1 MSRIF
6 INYRRMDTEGYV
18 GRLYDHLLKQFKPH
32 DIFMDVQ
39 NIEPGADFVQVLED
53 AVSACDIFIAM
64 IGPHWLTLKNEDGER
79 RLDEWNDF
87 VRIELE
93 TALKQGKI
101 VIPILVGGAKM
112 PNPTHLPESI
122 QSLSRRNAIILT
134 HSRFASDVEDLVK
147 FMRDLLPSHPTFKR
161 RANAADLAEKERK
174 LKQVRMDLI
183 NAKDSPLYEYRNQ
196 QRYYPVLGEGYADAN
211 IMIIGESPGQREAQ
225 AGKPFIGPSGEVL
238 DEMLAS
244 IELSRDDVFL
254 SNILLDRTPENRD
267 PNKEELDYYGVYLD
281 RLIEIIK
288 PRVIVTL
295 GRFSMY
301 YILKKFDLPEKRSKI
316 SKLHGIL
323 IKTESQYGDLHVM
336 PMYHPAM
343 VLYNPSQKD
352 TLRADFEKLTIFI

>member
-18 GRLYDHLLKQFKPH
+18 GRLYDHLLKQFKAH

-64 IGPHWLTLKNEDGER
+64 IGPHWLTLKNEEGER

-87 VRIELE
+87 VRIEIE
-93 TALKQGKI
+93 TALKQGKV
-101 VIPILVGGAKM
+101 VIPILVGGGKM
-112 PNPTHLPESI
+112 PNPNHLPESI
-122 QSLSRRNAIILT
+122 ESFSRRNAISLT
-134 HSRFASDVEDLVK
+134 HSRFGSDVEDLVK
-147 FMRDLLPSHPTFKR
+147 FMRDLLPSHPSFKR
-161 RANAADLAEKERK
+161 KANPAMLADKENK
-174 LKQVRMDLI
+174 LKQIRMDLI
-183 NAKDSPLYEYRNQ
+183 NAKDSPLYGYRIE

-211 IMIIGESPGQREAQ
+211 IMIIGESPGQREAES
-225 AGKPFIGPSGEVL
+225 GKPFIGPSGEVL

-244 IELSRDDVFL
+244 IELSRADVFL
-254 SNILLDRTPENRD
+254 SNILLDRTPDNRD
-267 PNKEELDYYGVYLD
+267 PNKEELAYYGVYLD
-281 RLIEIIK
+281 RLIETIQ

-295 GRFSMY
+295 GRFAMY
-301 YILKKFDLPEKRSKI
+301 YILKKFDLPEKKSKI
-316 SKLHGIL
+316 SQLHGKL
-323 IKTESQYGDLHVM
+323 MQTEAHYGDMHVM

>member
-6 INYRRMDTEGYV
+6 INYRRQDTEGYV

-53 AVSACDIFIAM
+53 AVSACDIFLAM
-64 IGPHWLTLKNEDGER
+64 IGPHWLTLKNEEGER

-87 VRIELE
+87 VRIEIE

-101 VIPILVGGAKM
+101 VIPILVGGATM
-112 PNPTHLPESI
+112 PNPKHLPETI
-122 QSLSRRNAIILT
+122 ETFGRRNALSLS
-134 HSRFASDVEDLVK
+134 HSRFASDVEDLVV
-147 FMRDLLPSHPTFKR
+147 FMRGLLPSHPTFKR
-161 RANAADLAEKERK
+161 KANATELAEKEQA
-174 LKQVRMDLI
+174 LKQVRIDLLD
-183 NAKDSPLYEYRNQ
+183 AKDSPLYQHRTE

-211 IMIIGESPGQREAQ
+211 IMIIGESPGDKEAKS
-225 AGKPFIGPSGEVL
+225 GKPFVGPSGEVL
-238 DEMLAS
+238 DDLLAT
-244 IELSRDDVFL
+244 IDLSRDDVFL
-254 SNILLDRTPENRD
+254 TNILLDRTPENRD

-295 GRFSMY
+295 GRFSMV
-301 YILKKFDLPEKRSKI
+301 YILKKFDLPEKKGKI
-316 SKLHGIL
+316 SQLHGQL
-323 IKTESQYGDLHVM
+323 IRTEAEYGDLHLM

-343 VLYNPSQKD
+343 VLYNPSKKD
-352 TLRADFEKLTIFI
+352 TLREDIEKLTIFI